1 MHYGFYPL
9 TIFVKSSFIDVSLGP
24 KYASQSQLF
33 ISVSLI
39 HCLER
44 KLFSRNLILTCCWN
58 IRNDTSFLKSP
69 TNCSKTN
76 LRNTIHIYTVQKK
89 KFPTKDFFRKSDQ
102 SSFFYYHLA
111 SINLSA
117 SMYFK
122 IFGYLDHQG
131 KWWLGMIYDAII
143 LKRVRVVSERFCAGS
158 LWCRSVGESF
168 SWYNNTILL
177 CNYFNFITIPNKKR
191 RIPQEP

>member
-1 MHYGFYPL
+1 MKLALNMHYGFYPL

-69 TNCSKTN
+69 TNCSKIN

-89 KFPTKDFFRKSDQ
+89 KFPTKDFFTKSDQ
-102 SSFFYYHLA
+102 SLQCNIRRNKGDLREYWY
-111 SINLSA
+111 
-117 SMYFK
+117 
-122 IFGYLDHQG
+122 
-131 KWWLGMIYDAII
+131 
-143 LKRVRVVSERFCAGS
+143 S
-158 LWCRSVGESF
+158 L
-168 SWYNNTILL
+168 TL
-177 CNYFNFITIPNKKR
+177 
-191 RIPQEP
+191 